1 LAHFYQ
7 LLAYNR
13 YHSRSSVKTRIQ
25 LITVAFALCCTA
37 VFADGAPKASVTP
50 VEAQLLA
57 DVRAHQLKVGQPVYA
72 RVDSLWN
79 SESCTLK
86 RGAILEGYVVAVTP
100 HTKTD
105 ANSMLT
111 LAFTKAQCSGL
122 EMDDLKLLLSAVAGP
137 PLDMD
142 RGFLSDM
149 LPIRSGNGGDAGTLL
164 MSQGTAAF
172 PATQKSA
179 SMIRKADTEDDDLPR
194 LPPMKMGDVVGI
206 RGLKLSVGSGPDH
219 STVLTAANH
228 DLTLIS
234 HTVFLLVPV
243 ARVVPAAGASVPS
256 GEPAAAG
263 SAGVSETTGASLTT
277 APAPPPVN
285 DIDVCVPPQCDVA
298 LPPGNAPSEGAAPY
312 SISISQLGYGARAQR
327 VMNSFDHDEELAYL
341 GPHELLVAFN
351 PHGLLSRH
359 ELGTGGVTKRV
370 IRAAVVDTATRRVT
384 HTADW
389 ELPDQGQH
397 LWPLADGR
405 VLVHV
410 GSELRVYGAGLK
422 IQNRLGLTSP
432 LDFVRVTPDGSFIAV
447 GVIHERHSAELHA
460 QLRGSLG
467 AEPEEDVDILV
478 LNRKFEAIAKAKTRS
493 SLLPPTLLNEGQVRL
508 LAQPEMRYRILMQD
522 WDNRTSTFARF
533 ESGCTPDLSS
543 IAPDLIFMV
552 SCAKQSDELEY
563 RVLQPN
569 GKLVMKSMPTL
580 SDFGFAAAG
589 SANHEAFAVKTV
601 QSTRPVAAGVPFSAA
616 DFSSEAL
623 GVYRAADGKRLLS
636 VVVGSPSS
644 SRDGFALAPDG
655 SQLAVLNRDQIQLYS
670 VPQK

>member
-1 LAHFYQ
+1 M
-7 LLAYNR
+7 
-13 YHSRSSVKTRIQ
+13 KIWIQ
-25 LITVAFALCCTA
+25 SITVAFALCCTV

-57 DVRAHQLKVGQPVYA
+57 DVHAHQLKVGEPVYA

-86 RGAILEGYVVAVTP
+86 RGAILKGDVVAVTP

-105 ANSMLT
+105 ADSMLT
-111 LAFTKAQCSGL
+111 LAFTEAQCNGL
-122 EMDDLKLLLSAVAGP
+122 KMDDFKLLLSAVAGP
-137 PLDMD
+137 VPDMD

-149 LPIRSGNGGDAGTLL
+149 LPIRSGNGGDSGTLL
-164 MSQGTAAF
+164 MTQGTAAF
-172 PATQKSA
+172 LATQKSA
-179 SMIRKADTEDDDLPR
+179 SATRKVDTEDDDLPR

-206 RGLKLSVGSGPDH
+206 RGLKLSVGTGPDH
-219 STVLTAANH
+219 STVLTAANR

-243 ARVVPAAGASVPS
+243 ARVIRPAAPIVPS
-256 GEPAAAG
+256 GGPAAG
-263 SAGVSETTGASLTT
+263 SAVVTATGASLTM

-285 DIDVCVPPQCDVA
+285 DIDVCLPPQCGVA

-312 SISISQLGYGARAQR
+312 SISISQLGYGARAQK
-327 VMNSFDHDEELAYL
+327 VMTSFDHDEELAYL

-359 ELGTGGVTKRV
+359 DLGAGGETKRM
-370 IRAAVVDTATRRVT
+370 IRAAVVDTATRHVT

-389 ELPDQGQH
+389 ELPDERQY
-397 LWPLADGR
+397 LWPLTDGR

-410 GSELRVYGAGLK
+410 GSELRVYGPGLK
-422 IQNRLGLTSP
+422 IQNRLDLTSP

-447 GVIHERHSAELHA
+447 GEIHERHSTELHA
-460 QLRGSLG
+460 QLRESLG

-478 LNRKFEAIAKAKTRS
+478 LNRNFEVIATAKTGS

-508 LAQPEMRYRILMQD
+508 LAQPQMRYRIVMQD

-569 GKLVMKSMPTL
+569 GKLVMKSIPAL

-589 SANHEAFAVKTV
+589 SANHEVFVVKTV

-616 DFSSEAL
+616 DFSSEAMA
-623 GVYRAADGKRLLS
+623 VYRAADGKHLLS
-636 VVVGSPSS
+636 VMVGSPSS

>member
-1 LAHFYQ
+1 M
-7 LLAYNR
+7 
-13 YHSRSSVKTRIQ
+13 KTWIQ
-25 LITVAFALCCTA
+25 LFMAAFALCCA
-37 VFADGAPKASVTP
+37 SSFADNVPKSSVTP
-50 VEAQLLA
+50 VEAQLLS
-57 DVRAHQLKVGQPVYA
+57 DVHAHQLKVGEAVYA
-72 RVDSLWN
+72 RVDSPWQGNECVLR
-79 SESCTLK
+79 E
-86 RGAILEGYVVAVTP
+86 GAILEGRVLAVVP
-100 HTKTD
+100 HTKTEP
-105 ANSMLT
+105 NSALT
-111 LAFTKAQCSGL
+111 LAFNKAQCKGMK
-122 EMDDLKLLLSAVAGP
+122 MDDFKLLLSAVAGP
-137 PLDMD
+137 PSDMD

-164 MSQGTAAF
+164 MTQGTAAF
-172 PATQKSA
+172 LATQKSA
-179 SMIRKADTEDDDLPR
+179 SITRKVDTEDSDSPR

-219 STVLTAANH
+219 STVLTAANR

-234 HTVFLLVPV
+234 HTMFLLVPLEEV
-243 ARVVPAAGASVPS
+243 LSAAHVVRVE
-256 GEPAAAG
+256 GEPANVRTA
-263 SAGVSETTGASLTT
+263 VMNTETHAKL
-277 APAPPPVN
+277 AEPAPPPVN
-285 DIDVCVPPQCDVA
+285 DLDVCVPPQCDVA

-327 VMNSFDHDEELAYL
+327 VMTSFDHDEELAYL

-359 ELGTGGVTKRV
+359 KLGGGGATIRV
-370 IRAAVVDTATRRVT
+370 IRAVVVDTATRRVT

-389 ELPDQGQH
+389 ELPDEAQY
-397 LWPLADGR
+397 LWPLTDGR

-410 GSELRVYGAGLK
+410 GSELRVYGVGLK
-422 IQNRLGLTSP
+422 VQNRLALTSP

-447 GVIHERHSAELHA
+447 GEIHERHSAELHA
-460 QLRGSLG
+460 QLRENLG

-478 LNRKFEAIAKAKTRS
+478 LNRNFEVTATAKTRS
-493 SLLPPTLLNEGQVRL
+493 GLLPPTLLNEGQVRL
-508 LAQPEMRYRILMQD
+508 LAQPEMRYRIVMQD

-569 GKLVMKSMPTL
+569 GKLVMKSIPAL

-589 SANHEAFAVKTV
+589 SANHEVFVVKTV

-616 DFSSEAL
+616 DFSSEAMA
-623 GVYRAADGKRLLS
+623 VYRAADGKHLLS
-636 VVVGSPSS
+636 VVVGAPSS

>member
-1 LAHFYQ
+1 M
-7 LLAYNR
+7 
-13 YHSRSSVKTRIQ
+13 KTRIQ
-25 LITVAFALCCTA
+25 LNTVAFALCFSA

-86 RGAILEGYVVAVTP
+86 RGAILEGNVVAVTA

-111 LAFTKAQCSGL
+111 LAFTKAQCNGL
-122 EMDDLKLLLSAVAGP
+122 QMDDFKLLLSAVAGP
-137 PLDMD
+137 PPDLD

-164 MSQGTAAF
+164 MTQGTAAF
-172 PATQKSA
+172 LATQKSA
-179 SMIRKADTEDDDLPR
+179 TMTRKVDTEDDDLPR

-228 DLTLIS
+228 DLTLTS

-243 ARVVPAAGASVPS
+243 ARVVPAAGASAPS

-263 SAGVSETTGASLTT
+263 SARMSETGASLTT
-277 APAPPPVN
+277 PVPPLVN

-298 LPPGNAPSEGAAPY
+298 LPPGNAISGGEKPDT
-312 SISISQLGYGARAQR
+312 ISISQLGYGARAQR
-327 VMNSFDHDEELAYL
+327 VMTSFDHDEELAYL

-359 ELGTGGVTKRV
+359 ELGAGAVTRRV

-389 ELPDQGQH
+389 ELPDERQY
-397 LWPLADGR
+397 LWPLANGR

-422 IQNRLGLTSP
+422 IQSRLGLTSP

-447 GVIHERHSAELHA
+447 GIIHERHSAELHA
-460 QLRGSLG
+460 QLRESLG
-467 AEPEEDVDILV
+467 IEPEEDVDILV
-478 LNRKFEAIAKAKTRS
+478 LNRNFEVIATAKTRS
-493 SLLPPTLLNEGQVRL
+493 GLLPPTLLNEGQVRL
-508 LAQPEMRYRILMQD
+508 LAKPEMRYRILMQD

-552 SCAKQSDELEY
+552 SCGKESEQFEY

-569 GKLVMKSMPTL
+569 GKLVMKSLPTL

-589 SANHEAFAVKTV
+589 SANHEFFAVKAV
-601 QSTRPVAAGVPFSAA
+601 QSTRPVPEGALFSAA